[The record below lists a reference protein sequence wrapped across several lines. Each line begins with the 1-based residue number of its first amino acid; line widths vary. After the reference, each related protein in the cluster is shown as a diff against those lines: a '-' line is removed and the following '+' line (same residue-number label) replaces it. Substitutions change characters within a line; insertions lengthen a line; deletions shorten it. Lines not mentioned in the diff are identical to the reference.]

1 MWHKVQLF
9 RLEMKKILSWKL
21 LLLIGIVNALL
32 FQLRLE
38 FDLDYFPNGR
48 PATDLFLIEQEII
61 PKYGA
66 TLDESEFQDLKATYG
81 ERVKAADAYFAKQKQ
96 AQELGI
102 TDYQTFRNQSNTNPN
117 MSGYHLELLYDNVQN
132 LLWELQAWEY
142 LIENHENEKLS
153 LEANIETTAG
163 ARQQHFKEQQTGE
176 PPDFYSSTVLD
187 NFYTY
192 KTNMAV
198 IILISIALLMSPVF
212 LRDYRAGLVPIQYA
226 SKLGRKVYRA
236 KWQAGLCSA
245 ALLSAVLLTIYMGL
259 YWTNGTATHFNLPL
273 TSFGWYDYWYDLTF
287 VQYIFLSVA
296 AIFFVAMLLAILSM
310 AVSTIVPNA
319 IILIGI
325 QIVVLFIMIAGVVM
339 YLIRDILNIWL
350 PQALV
355 PTGYSV
361 LVLGTIVSAWLI
373 WKREMRK
380 DIA

>member
-9 RLEMKKILSWKL
+9 QLEMKKILSWKL
-21 LLLIGIVNALL
+21 LLLIGIVNVLL

-38 FDLDYFPNGR
+38 FDLEYFPNGR

-66 TLDESEFQDLKATYG
+66 TLDESEFQDLKATYDD
-81 ERVKAADAYFAKQKQ
+81 RVKAANAYFAKEEQSQK
-96 AQELGI
+96 LGI
-102 TDYQTFRNQSNTNPN
+102 SSYQDFRNLDTADADLSDYHTEVFFN
-117 MSGYHLELLYDNVQN
+117 SGQDF
-132 LLWELQAWEY
+132 LWELQAWES
-142 LIENHENEKLS
+142 LIEHYETEPLH
-153 LEANIETTAG
+153 LETLIKETDS

-176 PPDFYSSTVLD
+176 RPGFYSSTVLD

-212 LRDYRAGLVPIQYA
+212 LRDYRAGLIPLQYT
-226 SKLGRKVYRA
+226 SKHGRKVYRA

-245 ALLSAVLLTIYMGL
+245 ALLSAVLLAIYMGL

-273 TSFGWYDYWYDLTF
+273 TSFGWYDYWYDMTF
-287 VQYIFLSVA
+287 LQYIFLSVA
-296 AIFFVAMLLAILSM
+296 AVFFVAMLLAILSM

-319 IILIGI
+319 IVLIGI

-361 LVLGTIVSAWLI
+361 LVLVTIVSAGLI
-373 WKREMRK
+373 WKREMHK